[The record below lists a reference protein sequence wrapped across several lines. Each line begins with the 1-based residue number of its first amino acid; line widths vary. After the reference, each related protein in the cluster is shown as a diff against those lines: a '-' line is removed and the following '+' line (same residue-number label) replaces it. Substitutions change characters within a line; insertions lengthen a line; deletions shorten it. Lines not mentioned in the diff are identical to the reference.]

1 MKKTIQI
8 YLYATLY
15 IYIFDVGGREA
26 IHSGYLINEIF
37 KMFKNS

>member
-8 YLYATLY
+8 YLYAT